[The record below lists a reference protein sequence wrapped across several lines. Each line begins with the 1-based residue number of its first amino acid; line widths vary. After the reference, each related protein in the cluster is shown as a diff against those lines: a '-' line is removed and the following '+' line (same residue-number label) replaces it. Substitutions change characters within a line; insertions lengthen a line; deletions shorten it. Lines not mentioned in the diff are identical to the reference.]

1 MYSACKKY
9 NVPRSDKEIAEIFEI
24 TDITIMTRA
33 CKLFQQIWNTHQK
46 STMKDIMMPASRPG
60 DFIQRFCSKLGMSQ
74 NSLDLANRIAGRAE
88 EYGMVS
94 ENTPPSI
101 AAGSIYLVVQL
112 EKLPITKREIATAC
126 KISEVTICKCYKAT
140 QVSKASA

>member
-1 MYSACKKY
+1 
-9 NVPRSDKEIAEIFEI
+9 
-24 TDITIMTRA
+24 MTRA

-46 STMKDIMMPASRPG
+46 STVKDIMMPASKPC
-60 DFIQRFCSKLGMSQ
+60 DFIQRFCSKLGM
-74 NSLDLANRIAGRAE
+74 NSEHLELANNIANKAE

-112 EKLPITKREIATAC
+112 KNIQITKKEISVAC
-126 KISEVTICKCYKAT
+126 KISEVTICKCFKRLYKYR
-140 QVSKASA
+140 SYLIEDEN

>member
-1 MYSACKKY
+1 
-9 NVPRSDKEIAEIFEI
+9 
-24 TDITIMTRA
+24 
-33 CKLFQQIWNTHQK
+33 
-46 STMKDIMMPASRPG
+46 
-60 DFIQRFCSKLGMSQ
+60 MSQ
-74 NSLDLANRIAGRAE
+74 NSLDLANRIASRAE

-126 KISEVTICKCYKAT
+126 KISEVTICKCYKKLHKY
-140 QVSKASA
+140 QKHLLD